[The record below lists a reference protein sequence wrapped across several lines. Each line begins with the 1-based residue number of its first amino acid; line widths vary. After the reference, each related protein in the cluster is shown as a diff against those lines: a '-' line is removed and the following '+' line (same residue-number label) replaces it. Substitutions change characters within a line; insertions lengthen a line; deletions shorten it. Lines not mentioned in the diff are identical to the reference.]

1 MSRAPGAYPF
11 ASSRFILAI
20 CRSRRG
26 TVFDSFATYPLAAFV
41 SKIADTRAA
50 SGFVGRFRSRA
61 AIARTAR
68 LVAPQI
74 DSFDRRERRLPA
86 RADVH

>member
-1 MSRAPGAYPF
+1 M
-11 ASSRFILAI
+11 LAI

-26 TVFDSFATYPLAAFV
+26 TVFDSFATYPLTVFA
-41 SKIADTRAA
+41 SKIVDMRAA
-50 SGFVGRFRSRA
+50 DGFVGRFRSRA

-68 LVAPQI
+68 LVATQI
-74 DSFDRRERRLPA
+74 DSFDRRERQLPA